1 MGVMAPR
8 RAQGYPQGIPR
19 NCGQTA
25 VQESSVKGRCAAP
38 SDGLVN
44 GVTRCSRQVPPRKEG
59 VSKGGPCEALM
70 MFRCGRTAQEAELP
84 KPHEPCRRCG
94 RMIVLTAASPF
105 DISLAGT

>member
-8 RAQGYPQGIPR
+8 RAQGYPQGMPR

-44 GVTRCSRQVPPRKEG
+44 AVTRCSRQVPPRRAG
-59 VSKGGPCEALM
+59 VSKAGPCEALM
-70 MFRCGRTAQEAELP
+70 MFRCGRTAQEAEMP
-84 KPHEPCRRCG
+84 KPHEPCRHSGGLNEIG
-94 RMIVLTAASPF
+94 RASCRERV
-105 DISLAGT
+105 